1 MVEESWTILKLLSW
15 TTDYF
20 NKHNVPEPRSSAEVL
35 LAHVLSQDRL
45 FLYVN
50 YDRPMEAQ
58 ELSAFRACIKRR
70 LAGEPSQYITGTQ
83 EFWSLTLRVS
93 PDVLI
98 PRPETEILVEAAV
111 DFVRHQLNS
120 ETNSPILDLGTGS
133 GAIAIALATELPE
146 ARIVAVDLSM
156 PALLLA
162 RENAKLNQVEKQLH
176 FVQSDMLKGIPA
188 ASEKLGMVVSNPPY
202 VSHAELS
209 RLPREIRDYEP
220 RRALDGGPDGL
231 EAVRQL
237 IMEAAALLR
246 RGGGL
251 LLEMGADQAEVVSD
265 HVLQSQ
271 KYKSFRIL
279 KDYSGIERVLV
290 AVKGE

>member
-1 MVEESWTILKLLSW
+1 MVEESWTILKLLGW

-20 NKHNVPEPRSSAEVL
+20 NKHHVSEPRSSAEVL

-45 FLYVN
+45 FLYLN
-50 YDRPMEAQ
+50 YDRPMEAE
-58 ELSAFRACIKRR
+58 ELSAYKACIKRR

-83 EFWSLTLRVS
+83 EFWSLPLRVN
-93 PDVLI
+93 PYVLI

-111 DFVRHQLNS
+111 DFVRRQSNY
-120 ETNSPILDLGTGS
+120 ETNSCILDLGTGS
-133 GAIAIALATELPE
+133 GAIAIALARELPG

-156 PALLLA
+156 PALLVA
-162 RENAKLNQVEKQLH
+162 RENAKLNQVEKQVH
-176 FVQSDMLKGIPA
+176 FVQSDMLEGIPG
-188 ASEKLGMVVSNPPY
+188 ASEKLSLVVSNPPY
-202 VSHAELS
+202 VSHAELN

-231 EAVRQL
+231 DAVRHL
-237 IMEAAALLR
+237 IMKAPAVLR

-251 LLEMGADQAEVVSD
+251 LLEMGAGQAEIVSS
-265 HVLQSQ
+265 HVLQSR

-279 KDYSGIERVLV
+279 KDYGGIDRVLV
-290 AVKGE
+290 AVKN